1 VSCGN
6 IDVNWFRRGA
16 GASGAVFE
24 VEHSTCVY
32 SGLLRFNDVAIDFP
46 IPQAFIVGDGERTR
60 AKFEREVARR
70 TFDSGCKASPNSST
84 TIKCAR
90 LGSTTRQS
98 GRESK
103 SGPIIHPPSG
113 SEWLKASSG
122 RSARYGSSF
131 GGGWQPAARRFMCG
145 LQNQVVRLPDLGEGH
160 QPLSGSGIRPLD
172 GLRRLG
178 LWHV

>member
-1 VSCGN
+1 MSCGN

-32 SGLLRFNDVAIDFP
+32 SGLLRFNDVMIDFP

-70 TFDSGCKASPNSST
+70 TFDSGLQGVT
-84 TIKCAR
+84 QF
-90 LGSTTRQS
+90 LYYDQV
-98 GRESK
+98 RETWQHYQAIGAGVE

-131 GGGWQPAARRFMCG
+131 GGGWPACGAAFHVWATESSRPSAGPRRGPSTPFG
-145 LQNQVVRLPDLGEGH
+145 VGDSP
-160 QPLSGSGIRPLD
+160 P
-172 GLRRLG
+172 
-178 LWHV
+178 